1 MPKEILKRGAT
12 SNIIRV
18 FLQDSASTTG
28 AGKTAL
34 TSTSSGLIISTIAD
48 LEATATTYTS
58 AATNVETI
66 TTLGTFAAPTAS
78 KCRFREVDATNF
90 PGVYEIQIADA
101 RFAVANSTQLLIS
114 IQCTGVAP
122 VFVEY
127 QLVAVDLMDTVR
139 FGLTALPNVAQGTSG
154 ALSTGNA
161 SGQVTVATNNDK
173 TGYSLT
179 QTFPANFNLLAI
191 NGSGAVTAGTV
202 SDKTGYSLTQTFP
215 TNFNL
220 LAINGSGAVTA
231 GTVSDKTG
239 YSLSVAPPT
248 AAQIWATDV
257 SGYTT
262 AGQAG
267 TYQNKLDAAIT
278 TRMASFT
285 YTTPPTASAIA
296 TQVWSEALPGSYTSG
311 QAGFKLN
318 AAGSAADP
326 WSTALPGS
334 YTSGSA
340 GFIIGT
346 NLNATVSSRSTLA
359 ATDVWSA
366 TTRTLSAGTNIV
378 LAKNTGITGF
388 NDITA
393 QSVWDVLSS
402 AVVLTNSI
410 GLQLKTNIDATV
422 SSRLP
427 TSSYTAPLTAG
438 ATASAVWDAL
448 LASYTVNNSFG
459 QRVLRSTS
467 SQSTCA
473 VTGSSHIAADVHELQ
488 PAVITAADF
497 SAGAID
503 ANALAADATAEI
515 ADRVLGRTISGGA
528 DGGRNV
534 TSALRILR
542 NKFTAAATTLTVY
555 AEDDTTTAWT
565 STLSTDAGATPITG
579 SDPT

>member
-285 YTTPPTASAIA
+285 YTAPPTV
-296 TQVWSEALPGSYTSG
+296 TQIWQTDVSGFSTAG
-311 QAGFKLN
+311 QAGTYLKN
-318 AAGSAADP
+318 AM
-326 WSTALPGS
+326 
-334 YTSGSA
+334 
-340 GFIIGT
+340 
-346 NLNATVSSRSTLA
+346 
-359 ATDVWSA
+359 
-366 TTRTLSAGTNIV
+366 
-378 LAKNTGITGF
+378 
-388 NDITA
+388 
-393 QSVWDVLSS
+393 
-402 AVVLTNSI
+402 
-410 GLQLKTNIDATV
+410 
-422 SSRLP
+422 P
-427 TSSYTAPLTAG
+427 TFTYTAPLNSAQ
-438 ATASAVWDAL
+438 TASAVWDAL

>member
-1 MPKEILKRGAT
+1 
-12 SNIIRV
+12 
-18 FLQDSASTTG
+18 
-28 AGKTAL
+28 
-34 TSTSSGLIISTIAD
+34 
-48 LEATATTYTS
+48 
-58 AATNVETI
+58 
-66 TTLGTFAAPTAS
+66 
-78 KCRFREVDATNF
+78 
-90 PGVYEIQIADA
+90 VYEIQIADA

-179 QTFPANFNLLAI
+179 QTFP
-191 NGSGAVTAGTV
+191 
-202 SDKTGYSLTQTFP
+202 

-285 YTTPPTASAIA
+285 YTAPPTV
-296 TQVWSEALPGSYTSG
+296 TQIWQTDVSGFSTAG
-311 QAGFKLN
+311 QAGTYLKN
-318 AAGSAADP
+318 AM
-326 WSTALPGS
+326 
-334 YTSGSA
+334 
-340 GFIIGT
+340 
-346 NLNATVSSRSTLA
+346 
-359 ATDVWSA
+359 
-366 TTRTLSAGTNIV
+366 
-378 LAKNTGITGF
+378 
-388 NDITA
+388 
-393 QSVWDVLSS
+393 
-402 AVVLTNSI
+402 
-410 GLQLKTNIDATV
+410 
-422 SSRLP
+422 P
-427 TSSYTAPLTAG
+427 TFTYTAPLNSAQ
-438 ATASAVWDAL
+438 TASAVWDAL

-459 QRVLRSTS
+459 QRVLRSTT

-473 VTGSSHIAADVHELQ
+473 VTGSNHIAADIHELQ
-488 PAVITAADF
+488 AGVITSADF
-497 SAGAID
+497 SANAID
-503 ANALAADATAEI
+503 ANALATDAATEIATATWTVDPSLFASSTAGYWLYQSGLNSQQIVSDTNLMTGSPYIESI
-515 ADRVLGRTISGGA
+515 GDTLLNRNLAGGSNTGRL
-528 DGGRNV
+528 V
-534 TSALRILR
+534 KEALYALR
-542 NKFTAAATTLTVY
+542 NKSEIVG
-555 AEDDTTTAWT
+555 
-565 STLSTDAGATPITG
+565 STLNVYNATDGAIAWSAAVASSGSAVPVTG
-579 SDPT
+579 VDPA